1 MSLSEGGDRGCGE
14 PPAPRHANKKTVL
27 STSCL
32 EVEARFFVLLSL
44 RIKLPREPVGRG
56 KG

>member
-1 MSLSEGGDRGCGE
+1 MSLSEGGDQGCGE

-32 EVEARFFVLLSL
+32 EVEARFFVHLSL